1 MRIYLDVCAFNRPFD
16 DQKHIRVRLEAEAKL
31 YVQGKIKAGE
41 VELVWSYILDLEN
54 DQNPF
59 REKRLAIEEWRKYS
73 IAYITESDEIIDK
86 ANEFVRIG
94 LKPKD
99 ALHVSSAIAGEAK
112 YFMTTDDKLLKKI
125 AAESQIVAINPIS
138 LAAIIDERI
147 N

>member
-31 YVQGKIKAGE
+31 FVQQMISCGK

-59 REKRLAIEEWRKYS
+59 VEKKLAIEEWKKFSVEYV
-73 IAYITESDEIIDK
+73 TETDEILRK
-86 ANEFVRIG
+86 ANELVRIG
-94 LKPKD
+94 FKPKD
-99 ALHVSSAIAGEAK
+99 ALHVASAIAGGAE
-112 YFMTTDDKLLKKI
+112 YFVTTDDRLLKKLVS
-125 AAESQIVAINPIS
+125 ESNVIGINPVD
-138 LAAIIDERI
+138 LVAIIDERI